1 LGNIG
6 WAELERLY
14 ELFAPVVHRRALQIL
29 GRDADAWDAVQEV
42 FRRLL
47 ESSSEFR
54 AEARPMTYVYRTTV
68 NVCLN
73 MLRARVVR
81 EPAGLSLAEELS
93 EHIESAAEAR
103 DLLGRLTGTLS
114 ERSLQVFCLHFM
126 DGLTQDEIAE
136 VLGVSRKTIVRD
148 LDSIRVAARSLAHSL
163 A

>member
-1 LGNIG
+1 
-6 WAELERLY
+6 
-14 ELFAPVVHRRALQIL
+14 
-29 GRDADAWDAVQEV
+29 
-42 FRRLL
+42 
-47 ESSSEFR
+47 
-54 AEARPMTYVYRTTV
+54 MTYVYRTTV